1 MGIRFIYGRS
11 GAGKTHFCLQ
21 AIKKRIDEN
30 KEGKFILIVPEQF
43 TFRAENALLTQVG
56 ERALLKTE
64 VLSFKRMAQR
74 VFSECGGL
82 TIRKM
87 QDSGKAMIIYKV
99 LQEIEKELKIF
110 NKASKQNGFI
120 DIIDK
125 TITEFKKYNITPEI
139 LEEISKDLSDEN
151 LELKYKLIDLEKIYL
166 RFNEVLHENYI
177 DTDDELTMLSTK
189 LEDCKLYDKTEIWI
203 DEFTTFTPQQLDIIK
218 TISKKAKRVN
228 ITLVGDEWNPKEE
241 VESTDLFNVTKSTEK
256 RILKIM
262 EENRIPF
269 DGVINVNDGTPYKL
283 RGSKELA
290 HLEKYFYS
298 YPFNEFKNKIEGLSI
313 YKASNSYEEIQTI
326 AKKIKEYVR
335 DRGYR
340 YKDISIVCRNI
351 DDYEKI
357 NSVVFNEY
365 EIPYYIDKKRDILN
379 NPFVVLV
386 TSLFEVYNKNW
397 NYESLFKYLKTGL
410 TGLETK
416 YIDIIENYV
425 LAYGVNKKHW
435 LSEEDWDYYPLGFA
449 NDNEQDENM
458 KILINEIKD
467 EVKRPLISFYNKTKG
482 EKKVREICEAIYD
495 FLTEINAVNRVSSW
509 IDKFNEEGIQDKEK
523 EYSQILSIVM
533 EVLDQAVDV
542 MGNEKM
548 DIKKFSKVL
557 TGGFEKYEL
566 GLIPLSLDEVTVGDI
581 TRVRSKEVRIL
592 FLIGVNDGVIPAT
605 TKDEGILSDRDRELL
620 KNKGVTLAS
629 DSKAKAFEEQL
640 LVYTALTISS
650 ERLIITYPMAD
661 FEGKSLR
668 PSIIIPRIKKLFPK
682 LIEDSDISKKV
693 QAFDK
698 IVAPIPTFNELIGAV
713 RKDYDE
719 EVVEEYWGEV
729 YSWYKKEDKWKQ
741 KAKNLERALNYTNQ
755 DEDLPKDKARKIYS
769 SQNGKLLFSVSRLE
783 KYAQCPFSYYVQYG
797 LKAKDRKI
805 YEFSAPDLGSFMHEI
820 LDGFTTYVRDK
831 KLNWSELD
839 KDKCSN
845 IISML
850 VDKKL
855 DENQGFILNS
865 SKRYKY
871 FTDRFK
877 RILSKSV
884 SAVSEHM
891 KRSTFEIYKN
901 EFEFSSFKDAEPIK
915 IKLDDGEEV
924 SLVGRVDRVDVAD
937 IDGESYIRVI
947 DYKSGSKKFDLTKL
961 YHGLQI
967 QLLVYLDALIK
978 NSKYFLNKSTLPG
991 AILYFRIDDPLIAAE
1006 KRITE
1011 EEIQKKVLSSF
1022 KMDGLVLKDPKIIKA
1037 MDNDPGLYSV
1047 VIPAGIKKDGDVS
1060 STSSVATEEQFET
1073 LRKYVNYKIKEICSD
1088 MLKGNIK
1095 INPAKESNFAYCD
1108 FCDYSSV
1115 CQFDTSLKDNK
1126 YKLIKLKKKEEV
1138 WQEMQ
1143 EDIKKNE
1150 EGGEK

>member
-1 MGIRFIYGRS
+1 MGIRFVYGRS

-43 TFRAENALLTQVG
+43 TFRAENALLNQVG

-166 RFNEVLHENYI
+166 HFNEVLHENYI

-189 LEDCKLYDKTEIWI
+189 LEDCNLYDKTEIWI

-357 NSVVFNEY
+357 TSVVFNEY

-410 TGLETK
+410 TGLGTK

-435 LSEEDWDYYPLGFA
+435 LSEEEWDYYPLGFS
-449 NDNEQDENM
+449 NENEQDENM

-495 FLTEINAVNRVSSW
+495 FLTEIN
-509 IDKFNEEGIQDKEK
+509 
-523 EYSQILSIVM
+523 
-533 EVLDQAVDV
+533 
-542 MGNEKM
+542 
-548 DIKKFSKVL
+548 
-557 TGGFEKYEL
+557 
-566 GLIPLSLDEVTVGDI
+566 
-581 TRVRSKEVRIL
+581 
-592 FLIGVNDGVIPAT
+592 
-605 TKDEGILSDRDRELL
+605 
-620 KNKGVTLAS
+620 
-629 DSKAKAFEEQL
+629 
-640 LVYTALTISS
+640 
-650 ERLIITYPMAD
+650 
-661 FEGKSLR
+661 
-668 PSIIIPRIKKLFPK
+668 
-682 LIEDSDISKKV
+682 
-693 QAFDK
+693 
-698 IVAPIPTFNELIGAV
+698 
-713 RKDYDE
+713 
-719 EVVEEYWGEV
+719 
-729 YSWYKKEDKWKQ
+729 
-741 KAKNLERALNYTNQ
+741 
-755 DEDLPKDKARKIYS
+755 
-769 SQNGKLLFSVSRLE
+769 
-783 KYAQCPFSYYVQYG
+783 
-797 LKAKDRKI
+797 
-805 YEFSAPDLGSFMHEI
+805 
-820 LDGFTTYVRDK
+820 
-831 KLNWSELD
+831 
-839 KDKCSN
+839 
-845 IISML
+845 
-850 VDKKL
+850 
-855 DENQGFILNS
+855 
-865 SKRYKY
+865 
-871 FTDRFK
+871 
-877 RILSKSV
+877 
-884 SAVSEHM
+884 
-891 KRSTFEIYKN
+891 
-901 EFEFSSFKDAEPIK
+901 
-915 IKLDDGEEV
+915 
-924 SLVGRVDRVDVAD
+924 
-937 IDGESYIRVI
+937 
-947 DYKSGSKKFDLTKL
+947 
-961 YHGLQI
+961 
-967 QLLVYLDALIK
+967 
-978 NSKYFLNKSTLPG
+978 
-991 AILYFRIDDPLIAAE
+991 
-1006 KRITE
+1006 
-1011 EEIQKKVLSSF
+1011 
-1022 KMDGLVLKDPKIIKA
+1022 
-1037 MDNDPGLYSV
+1037 
-1047 VIPAGIKKDGDVS
+1047 
-1060 STSSVATEEQFET
+1060 
-1073 LRKYVNYKIKEICSD
+1073 
-1088 MLKGNIK
+1088 
-1095 INPAKESNFAYCD
+1095 
-1108 FCDYSSV
+1108 
-1115 CQFDTSLKDNK
+1115 
-1126 YKLIKLKKKEEV
+1126 
-1138 WQEMQ
+1138 
-1143 EDIKKNE
+1143 
-1150 EGGEK
+1150 